1 MESIKITEAKIII
14 SRLDELIEAID
25 QLPYPSNIRTIIKY
39 NVANDFYDSWQ
50 FDDKVNKFSYR
61 KYILNPD
68 DEAFIDAKFTQG
80 VINFQQL
87 NRYIFE
93 FISIIKHVRLR
104 SLEEIFYPVVYPTI
118 EFSKVPLGINFTE
131 VTRYTF
137 LWKYHLNFL
146 TEEEVDSQIQ
156 KILGPRYEEI
166 KYQNSLSRA
175 SQISDKVNISKAL
188 IERAALDIYMVE
200 ELEIMLC
207 SEAVNYFD
215 QNVRRNLRYDYDPQY
230 FDKFV
235 SGKLYTEYLVRLK
248 EKIDPLPNDVAIEHL
263 INSKNQFFSHTPES
277 RRQFLY
283 DKFWDLYVFPEV
295 DKSNIIE
302 PFIKYMDF
310 VIEAYCIHFEL
321 FEDATEKYLNKVAN
335 KFDESTRI
343 DYAEDLFLKDNLHDV
358 NSLDGIQALFKSNE
372 IDEMDDS
379 NFLDKSNNRT
389 EPTLPLSYTYKNNQ
403 KNYSAVIDLL
413 DSLQK
418 NKFISLDTDK
428 KVFRKIFENSN
439 PQKPIIW
446 TGSLSELAHFV
457 KLLHNE
463 YESINS
469 LGNNIWK
476 VTAKLF
482 VNREGKPFEWQ
493 RFKGQKKPAKAN
505 LLEKAALLLN

>member
-1 MESIKITEAKIII
+1 MESIKITEAKIIL
-14 SRLDELIEAID
+14 SRLDELIKAID
-25 QLPYPSNIRTIIKY
+25 QLPYPSNIRTLIKY

-61 KYILNPD
+61 KYILNPN
-68 DEAFIDAKFTQG
+68 DEEFGDAKFTQG
-80 VINFQQL
+80 IVNFQQL

-93 FISIIKHVRLR
+93 FISTIKHVRLK
-104 SLEEIFYPVVYPTI
+104 SLEEIFFPVVYPTI

-131 VTRYTF
+131 VTRFTF
-137 LWKYHLNFL
+137 LWKYQLNFL

-156 KILGPRYEEI
+156 KIIGPTFEKI

-175 SQISDKVNISKAL
+175 SNISDQVNISKIL

-235 SGKLYTEYLVRLK
+235 SGKLYTGYLVRLK
-248 EKIDPLPNDVAIEHL
+248 EKIDPLPIDVAIEHL

-295 DKSNIIE
+295 DKSNIFE
-302 PFIKYMDF
+302 PFIKYMDY
-310 VIEAYCIHFEL
+310 VIEAYSSHFEL
-321 FEDATEKYLNKVAN
+321 FNEATEKYLNRIAN
-335 KFDESTRI
+335 KFDDSTKI
-343 DYAEDLFLKDNLHDV
+343 DYAEDIILKDNLRDV
-358 NSLDGIQALFKSNE
+358 YLPESIPALFKSNE
-372 IDEMDDS
+372 IDEMEES
-379 NFLDKSNNRT
+379 SFLDKSNIRP

-403 KNYSAVIDLL
+403 KNYSAVLDLL

-428 KVFRKIFENSN
+428 KAFRKIFENSN

-463 YESINS
+463 YESIDS

-476 VTAKLF
+476 VTAKIF
-482 VNREGKPFEWQ
+482 VDREGKPFQWQ
-493 RFKGQKKPAKAN
+493 RFKGQKKPAKAI